1 MATTHTLT
9 KMREWTLLLLKINK
23 EFKSNGE
30 LGIGTWKLCSAT
42 LTEKESHVPY
52 HNAEMMES
60 LAWKKVLRVVVL
72 VRWKEFTGKFSSFVW
87 KSSNVERETRQVV
100 QTGERT
106 WQTVFDN
113 TFSKSSDV
121 QEGEFVFFEINK
133 FKSLGYYSFTTNS
146 HGGFAPWSLWKTRQ
160 NKFTQF
166 AKTLARNELAWS
178 DNILCKWEEKNEK
191 KEK

>member
-9 KMREWTLLLLKINK
+9 KMREWTLLWLKINK

-42 LTEKESHVPY
+42 LTEKESQVPY

-100 QTGERT
+100 QTGER
-106 WQTVFDN
+106 
-113 TFSKSSDV
+113 
-121 QEGEFVFFEINK
+121 
-133 FKSLGYYSFTTNS
+133 
-146 HGGFAPWSLWKTRQ
+146 
-160 NKFTQF
+160 
-166 AKTLARNELAWS
+166 AW
-178 DNILCKWEEKNEK
+178 
-191 KEK
+191 